1 MEVRQLEAFA
11 AVVTTGSVTAAGRLL
26 GRSQPAITRLIQ
38 ELEAELGFALFTRSG
53 PRVSPTEQ
61 GFLLYDEVEQTL
73 AGMQRIRTRAA
84 ALARGDGRPLRIA
97 ATPALAAGLLPPAL
111 ALAFARGLCAPE
123 RVAVQSQSP
132 EQVVHAVLTGAADI
146 GLNSLPLE
154 HRGVTVHWI
163 GQSACVAA
171 LRADD
176 PLAAQPALSLHDCR
190 GRRLITMH
198 NPYRLRRRV
207 DRALA
212 GAGVPA
218 AGVIDTNTSISA
230 LTLVRAG
237 LGIALL
243 EPVTARGL
251 PLTDIA
257 VRPIDAD
264 IPFFFGVMTPQAR
277 PASTAVLGLVQ
288 AVADAAAGLLPDLV
302 RREPAEHGALL
313 QSLYGDAANAV
324 DAVDAGDAA
333 DHPTDDSGLT
343 SHD

>member
-1 MEVRQLEAFA
+1 MEIRQLEAFA

-26 GRSQPAITRLIQ
+26 GRSQPAMTRLIQ

-61 GFLLYDEVEQTL
+61 GFLLYDDVEQTL
-73 AGMQRIRTRAA
+73 AGMQQIRTRAA

-111 ALAFARGLCAPE
+111 ALAFARGLCTPQ
-123 RVAVQSQSP
+123 RVAVQSISP

-171 LRADD
+171 VRSDD
-176 PLAAQPALSLHDCR
+176 PLAAQDAIDLQHCR
-190 GRRLITMH
+190 GRRIVTMQ

-212 GAGVPA
+212 GAGVPQA
-218 AGVIDTNTSISA
+218 AVIDTNTSISA

-257 VRPIDAD
+257 VRPIDAE
-264 IPFFFGVMTPQAR
+264 IPFFFGVITPQAR

-302 RREPAEHGALL
+302 RREATEHGALL
-313 QSLYGDAANAV
+313 QSLYGDAG
-324 DAVDAGDAA
+324 DAGDA
-333 DHPTDDSGLT
+333 DEPTQVAGLP

>member
-1 MEVRQLEAFA
+1 MEIRQLEAFA

-73 AGMQRIRTRAA
+73 AGMQQIRTRAA
-84 ALARGDGRPLRIA
+84 ALARGEGRPLRIA

-111 ALAFARGLCAPE
+111 ALAFERGLCTPE
-123 RVAVQSQSP
+123 RVEVQSVSP
-132 EQVVHAVLTGAADI
+132 EQVVHAVLTGAAEI

-171 LRADD
+171 VRNDD
-176 PLAAQPALSLHDCR
+176 PLAAQASIALHDC
-190 GRRLITMH
+190 GARRIVTMQ

-237 LGIALL
+237 LGIAVL

-251 PLTDIA
+251 PLADIA
-257 VRPIDAD
+257 VRPIDVD
-264 IPFFFGVMTPQAR
+264 IPFYFGVITPQAR

-288 AVADAAAGLLPDLV
+288 AVADAAAALLPDLL

-313 QSLYGDAANAV
+313 QSLYGDASA
-324 DAVDAGDAA
+324 DAETLSQDAGPSSYD
-333 DHPTDDSGLT
+333 
-343 SHD
+343 

>member
-1 MEVRQLEAFA
+1 MEIRQLEAFA

-38 ELEAELGFALFTRSG
+38 ELEAELGFALFARSG

-73 AGMQRIRTRAA
+73 AGMQQIRTRAA
-84 ALARGDGRPLRIA
+84 ALARGEGRPLRIA

-111 ALAFARGLCAPE
+111 ALAFERGLCTPE
-123 RVAVQSQSP
+123 RVEVQSVSP
-132 EQVVHAVLTGAADI
+132 EQVVHAVLTGAAEI

-171 LRADD
+171 VRNDD
-176 PLAAQPALSLHDCR
+176 ALAARRTIALQDC
-190 GRRLITMH
+190 GARRIVTMQ

-237 LGIALL
+237 LGIAVL

-251 PLTDIA
+251 PLADIA
-257 VRPIDAD
+257 VRPIDVD
-264 IPFFFGVMTPQAR
+264 IPFYFGVITPQAR

-288 AVADAAAGLLPDLV
+288 AVADAAAALLPDLV
-302 RREPAEHGALL
+302 RRAPAEHGALL
-313 QSLYGDAANAV
+313 QSLYGDAA
-324 DAVDAGDAA
+324 DAETLLQDAG
-333 DHPTDDSGLT
+333 SS